1 MNSAEPASP
10 TPASTLSTAEASGA
24 HRLSFFEKAGYS
36 AADAAANFV
45 FMTMILFQTNFYT
58 DVFGLDATIAAAIL
72 LWPRLWDAVADPI
85 VGILADRTNTR
96 WGKFRPWV
104 IGTAVPWFVVMIL
117 AYSTPHGWSKHALVV
132 YAAITN
138 TLLMSIYSMNNMP
151 YAALGGVMTGD
162 INERAKLNSF
172 RFIAVN
178 AAQFI
183 VGGFTLPLVA
193 KFAAKHA
200 NGAEAALADKQYG
213 WQWTMTIW
221 AVLCL
226 ILFIITFVSTRERI
240 KPMTA
245 QGRPPK
251 EDFAD
256 LIKNHP
262 WWIMFFMTLFHFCIL
277 SFRGGAQYD
286 YFMHYA
292 DKPAMYDFL
301 SKLGLVVPAGV
312 ALPDNVFSKLGETL
326 GYIVH
331 GDRTNIAGSNAAAV
345 FFSIISMTST
355 GVTIIVILLSAP
367 LAKTFGKKVVAA
379 AGFSLATLN
388 AFAFYLLPKTAVTGM
403 FLLTVTGAIVYAPTI
418 ALIWAIYADVADYS
432 EWKTGHRFTGIVFA
446 TIGFGLKS
454 GLALGSA
461 SLLWIL
467 AGCFNYHSLGIPEFA
482 KGDANH
488 VASILN
494 VPALVQELKTT
505 NAVSEFVKG
514 QLSDPTKQALAGYQ
528 DSAANQAAMETV
540 LLADLNKIVA
550 GPSIYDE
557 NRFANVKLDQSK
569 EWVSQLAKLSANK
582 KQLEPFDQSCFNRA
596 LLHDA
601 YPKSISANW
610 RQTEDA
616 VNGFRFCYAIVVG
629 CLFAICSVL
638 LFFYPLGKRITLQM
652 ADELAARRL
661 AKAKGT
667 TA

>member
-1 MNSAEPASP
+1 MTEQ
-10 TPASTLSTAEASGA
+10 
-24 HRLSFFEKAGYS
+24 HFQQKLSFSEKAGYS

-58 DVFGLDATIAAAIL
+58 DVFGLDATVAAAIL

-162 INERAKLNSF
+162 INERAKLNSY

-200 NGAEAALADKQYG
+200 NGAEVALADKQYG

-226 ILFIITFVSTRERI
+226 VLFIITFVTTRERI
-240 KPMTA
+240 KPMTG
-245 QGRPPK
+245 QKRPPR

-262 WWIMFFMTLFHFCIL
+262 WWIMFFMTMCHFCIL
-277 SFRGGAQYD
+277 SFRGGALYD
-286 YFMHYA
+286 YYHYYA
-292 DKPAMYDFL
+292 DKASMYDFL
-301 SKLGLVVPAGV
+301 QKLGLVVPAG
-312 ALPDNVFSKLGETL
+312 ASLPDTIFSRLGETL

-331 GDRTNIAGSNAAAV
+331 GDRTNIAGSNVADV
-345 FFSIISMTST
+345 FNSLINMTNT
-355 GVTIIVILLSAP
+355 GTTIIVILLSAP
-367 LAKTFGKKVVAA
+367 LAKIFGKKAVAVT
-379 AGFSLATLN
+379 GFSLATLN
-388 AFAFYLLPKTAVTGM
+388 AFAFYLLPRTATTGM
-403 FLLTVTGAIVYAPTI
+403 FLLTITGAVVYAPTI
-418 ALIWAIYADVADYS
+418 ALVWAIYADVADFS
-432 EWKTGHRFTGIVFA
+432 EWKTGRRFTGIVFA
-446 TIGFGLKS
+446 TIGFALKS

-467 AGCFNYHSLGIPEFA
+467 AGLFQYHTQGIPEFA
-482 KGDANH
+482 KGDVNH

-494 VPALVQELKTT
+494 VPALVEKLKTP
-505 NAVSEFVKG
+505 ADPVSEFIKS
-514 QLSDPTKQALAGYQ
+514 QLSTETKQALASYQ
-528 DSAANQAAMETV
+528 DSAANQASMESA
-540 LLADLNKIVA
+540 LLPELNKLVSGA
-550 GPSIYDE
+550 SIYNT
-557 NRFANVKLDQSK
+557 NRFVSVTLDKSK
-569 EWVSQLAKLSANK
+569 EWLRKQAKLAATN
-582 KQLEPFDQSCFNRA
+582 KQLPPFDQSCFNRS
-596 LLHDA
+596 LLDDA
-601 YPKSISANW
+601 YPKIISGNW
-610 RQTEDA
+610 QQTEEA
-616 VNGFRFCYAIVVG
+616 IHGFRVCTGLVVG
-629 CLFAICSVL
+629 SLFAVCTIL
-638 LFFYPLGKRITLQM
+638 LFCYPLGKRITLQM
-652 ADELAARRL
+652 ADELAERRK
-661 AKAKGT
+661 KAAAPQ